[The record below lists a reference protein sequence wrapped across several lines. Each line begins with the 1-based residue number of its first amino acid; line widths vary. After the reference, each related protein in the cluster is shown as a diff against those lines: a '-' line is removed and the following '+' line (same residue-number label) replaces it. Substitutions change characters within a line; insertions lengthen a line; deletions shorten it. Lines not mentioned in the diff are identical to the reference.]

1 MESREAAT
9 SEATARGFT
18 LVELLVVMAVI
29 AVLAGLIFPV
39 YAHVKAKG
47 KQTACLS
54 NLRQL
59 WSASTMYAQEY
70 DGYLPMYVNRLP
82 HPGDSFDPDEL
93 VERHEGIPAPDQ
105 LYASLR
111 PFVKASPVRFCP
123 TDPYAGQDV
132 TRWGVYH
139 MYFSYE
145 FQFQRRLTL
154 RDTERSDPN
163 GTVHDASHVLLI
175 SDPNAMWGLR
185 FQEHSPLLKLEP
197 GCEHNGGRNL
207 IWLDGHTTFWQ
218 HKRT

>member
-1 MESREAAT
+1 MRNRSKP
-9 SEATARGFT
+9 SDSNSRGFT
-18 LVELLVVMAVI
+18 LVEVLVVMGII
-29 AVLAGLIFPV
+29 AVLAALIFPV

-59 WSASTMYAQEY
+59 WSATVMYAQDY
-70 DGYLPMYVNRLP
+70 DGYLPIYVNRLP
-82 HPGDSFDPDEL
+82 HPGESLDPDEL
-93 VERHEGIPAPDQ
+93 VTRNEGIPAPDR

-111 PFVKASPVRFCP
+111 PFVKESPVRFCP

-132 TRWGVYH
+132 TRWGVCH

-145 FQFQRRLTL
+145 FLFQRRLTL
-154 RDTERSDPN
+154 RDTERFDRD

-175 SDPNAMWGLR
+175 SDVNELWSMRHELGHLI
-185 FQEHSPLLKLEP
+185 EVEP
-197 GCEHNGGRNL
+197 GCEHDGGLNR
-207 IWLDGHTTFWQ
+207 IYLDGHTAFWQ